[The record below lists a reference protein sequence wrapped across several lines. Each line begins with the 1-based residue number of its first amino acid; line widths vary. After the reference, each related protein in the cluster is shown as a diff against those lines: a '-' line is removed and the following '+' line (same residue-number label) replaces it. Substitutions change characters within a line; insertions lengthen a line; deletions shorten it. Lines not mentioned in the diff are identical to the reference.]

1 MKPSKTA
8 VNIMYVLIAI
18 IIIITMLFAFVPGLR

>member
-8 VNIMYVLIAI
+8 VNIMYILLAI
-18 IIIITMLFAFVPGLR
+18 IIIVTMLFAFIPRLR